1 MVHDHYN
8 NGLKLGDCILSDG
21 TIVLTLTGPTAV
33 PTYSDVIRTSIMIF
47 LG

>member
-8 NGLKLGDCILSDG
+8 NGLKFGDCILTDG
-21 TIVLTLTGPTAV
+21 AIALTLTGATAV